1 MLIVSHVN
9 ACNAEGL
16 AWVDEILITGLR
28 KGDSISDWR
37 IEVHHSSG
45 DDDIDIDIDHDNYND
60 NGNDADTSD
69 AVEEDG
75 NEKNAKEYGPAVYII
90 RKKAV
95 SNKKKVKMRE
105 DGQGTSKATIKF
117 FGY

>member
-95 SNKKKVKMRE
+95 SNEKK
-105 DGQGTSKATIKF
+105 SK
-117 FGY
+117 